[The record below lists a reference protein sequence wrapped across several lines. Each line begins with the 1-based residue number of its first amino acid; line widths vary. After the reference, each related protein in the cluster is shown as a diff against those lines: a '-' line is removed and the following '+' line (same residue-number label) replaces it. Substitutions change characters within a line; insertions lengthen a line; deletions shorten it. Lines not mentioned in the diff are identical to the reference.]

1 MRPWSAVAASG
12 TPCLLSPIAEKNR
25 PVAVA
30 RGFLTVRLHDHRA
43 TVFLVDPLEQRQD
56 GFAIFGIEIARL
68 VVGEKNRRIERER
81 PRHGDALDLA
91 TRKFL
96 REMVLPFV

>member
-1 MRPWSAVAASG
+1 MRPWSAVASSG
-12 TPCLLSPIAEKNR
+12 PPCLHSPIAEKNR

-30 RGFLTVRLHDHRA
+30 RGFLTVRHHDHRA

-56 GFAIFGIEIARL
+56 RFAIFGIEIARRL
-68 VVGEKNRRIERER
+68 VGEKNRRLEREC

-91 TRKFL
+91 TRKIL
-96 REMVLPFV
+96 WEMVLPFL